1 MNSTALGATNKTEN
15 GIMFKSNAHEK
26 FYYEKVSDEYDYVH
40 DLQGT
45 SN

>member
-26 FYYEKVSDEYDYVH
+26 FYYEKLKKMQNKD
-40 DLQGT
+40 
-45 SN
+45 